1 MDDRE
6 ILSSQNPVKYIKA
19 SVKKPSISSNTKKL
33 KEVKSRPQSM
43 PLFSTQKLPIF
54 AEPIKISK
62 TSIQWKFSY

>member
-1 MDDRE
+1 
-6 ILSSQNPVKYIKA
+6 
-19 SVKKPSISSNTKKL
+19 
-33 KEVKSRPQSM
+33 M